1 MHFFRSGEICR
12 VQSYQFQLVN
22 GNAIFTTFSLQN
34 RGQMQKCSGINS
46 FGFIPQSTDQG
57 AVKSRGVC
65 CLKPIEITY
74 HTVPKTA

>member
-1 MHFFRSGEICR
+1 
-12 VQSYQFQLVN
+12 
-22 GNAIFTTFSLQN
+22 
-34 RGQMQKCSGINS
+34 MQKCSGINS

-74 HTVPKTA
+74 HDVLIWGGISLFAQILKFLFWGGISLFAQILKFLLGT